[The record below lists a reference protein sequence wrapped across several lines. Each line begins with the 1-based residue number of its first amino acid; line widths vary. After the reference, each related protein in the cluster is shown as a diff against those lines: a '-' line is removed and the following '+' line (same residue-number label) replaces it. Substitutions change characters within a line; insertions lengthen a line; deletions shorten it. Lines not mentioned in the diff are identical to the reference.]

1 MPFNLMSAAD
11 PQGRCRSFV
20 EANMRSQKPTHW
32 FHDLEAQTESRPCT
46 IHPYAR
52 QCESSP
58 MPADVGICGTPCH
71 PYSFQ
76 RVGRHR
82 PGSVQGHAE
91 FEVGMRTFLTWLEK
105 HQPKAQIY
113 EQVLGFCAPFHPNS
127 TTTPMDKPLGKRM
140 YRMALRLGNFKIYH
154 LPFAHCPF
162 RTPKCTE
169 FQNKQRAHSITI
181 SCLVCSGSKSS
192 WGPLALLMVTGC

>member
-58 MPADVGICGTPCH
+58 MLADVGICGTPCH

-91 FEVGMRTFLTWLEK
+91 FEVGMR
-105 HQPKAQIY
+105 
-113 EQVLGFCAPFHPNS
+113 
-127 TTTPMDKPLGKRM
+127 M
-140 YRMALRLGNFKIYH
+140 YRMALRLETLRYIIFPLHIVH
-154 LPFAHCPF
+154 SE
-162 RTPKCTE
+162 R
-169 FQNKQRAHSITI
+169 QNALNSKRGREPTASQIHVLLAQVQRALGDRSPYSWLLDAEALSRHEHMA
-181 SCLVCSGSKSS
+181 SG
-192 WGPLALLMVTGC
+192 VET